1 MKVVS
6 GYDVSGQAVSCP
18 QIGICAPSRSF
29 FLTHDAIRLST
40 TMAEDKKIPPIVH
53 RSYPKGELIIK
64 EGDYGISI
72 YKVLKGSVRIFK
84 KLDDHKF
91 TLATLE
97 RGGVFG
103 EMAFFNFLFEPR
115 SASVEAIDD
124 VELEVWHPALLAEE
138 YKKISPMLRYVL
150 KQTLNRLMTLNKVI
164 GELAAKRPPTST

>member
-1 MKVVS
+1 MTES
-6 GYDVSGQAVSCP
+6 GFAPLDLDVCPSGIIVLSHD
-18 QIGICAPSRSF
+18 IIRS
-29 FLTHDAIRLST
+29 ST
-40 TMAEDKKIPPIVH
+40 TMTEDKKIPPVVH

-64 EGDYGISI
+64 EGDYGVSI

-84 KLDDHKF
+84 KLDDRKF

-124 VELEVWHPALLAEE
+124 VELEVWHPALLADE

-150 KQTLNRLMTLNKVI
+150 KQTINRLMTLNKAI
-164 GELAAKRPPTST
+164 GELAAKRKPAST